1 MNLFFKLLKILRK
14 IPYIQ
19 NINFIESF
27 LVQRV
32 GELQDGDEVLFI
44 LEPHTNIHFWIKDG
58 AYLTSKEYH
67 MSRGGDEDIFDIWAE
82 EKTHLLE

>member
-1 MNLFFKLLKILRK
+1 
-14 IPYIQ
+14 
-19 NINFIESF
+19 
-27 LVQRV
+27 
-32 GELQDGDEVLFI
+32 LFI

-67 MSRGGDEDIFDIWAE
+67 MSKGGDEDIFDIWAE